1 VMPSGLDNPSSPPK
15 VFGIWFEDLSRWD
28 PSSFHSITW
37 NWPRNALVPLG
48 SVLTVRKIKVDRKKY
63 NFVDLQPIT
72 IHFDGSIEKRQL
84 SGNREYS
91 MDLYFAFPGDIIVAK
106 IDLKNGAVAIVPDNW
121 KNVVVTGHFAVYE
134 IDISRIDPQ
143 YLHRLIQTSIFKEQL
158 WRNKVGTEGR
168 KEVKLDFFESE
179 LIPLPELS
187 VQRSIVQAS
196 EKVNSDILN
205 IQTQILELETQI
217 ESDFC
222 ENLGLQKKES
232 ITSPNV
238 FGVRWEDLDRW
249 SVMFNQQ
256 KSTSI
261 DVTNGKYRVI
271 TLGEVSTVSYGIQK
285 CPSNRPGQYSRP
297 YLRVANVQ
305 RGFLNLTEI
314 KKINVPDSDMS
325 SYRLEKGDLLF
336 VEGNGSRRE
345 LGRCAIWNGEIP
357 DCVHQNH
364 ILKVRPFPDKL
375 SSEYAM
381 TWFNT
386 ELGKDHFFRSVK
398 TSSGL
403 GTINSTELRAAPIPI
418 PPLSVQL
425 DLVEHVKEIR
435 KKIADLKVDLA
446 DKAYQGK
453 IDVDSMILGDKRMS
467 EN

>member
-1 VMPSGLDNPSSPPK
+1 
-15 VFGIWFEDLSRWD
+15 
-28 PSSFHSITW
+28 
-37 NWPRNALVPLG
+37 
-48 SVLTVRKIKVDRKKY
+48 
-63 NFVDLQPIT
+63 
-72 IHFDGSIEKRQL
+72 
-84 SGNREYS
+84 
-91 MDLYFAFPGDIIVAK
+91 
-106 IDLKNGAVAIVPDNW
+106 
-121 KNVVVTGHFAVYE
+121 
-134 IDISRIDPQ
+134 
-143 YLHRLIQTSIFKEQL
+143 
-158 WRNKVGTEGR
+158 
-168 KEVKLDFFESE
+168 
-179 LIPLPELS
+179 
-187 VQRSIVQAS
+187 
-196 EKVNSDILN
+196 
-205 IQTQILELETQI
+205 
-217 ESDFC
+217 
-222 ENLGLQKKES
+222 
-232 ITSPNV
+232 
-238 FGVRWEDLDRW
+238 VRWEDLDRW

>member
-1 VMPSGLDNPSSPPK
+1 MPSGLDNPSSPPK